1 MLMKTGGCIMSAADY
16 EVFVKARGNLGH
28 MKAFVALTTSNVLAD
43 MALTGK
49 GKAQKRVFKLLT
61 KLWADKMAEIV
72 DDANRDVHGGELKV
86 PDKPIALAHYEVA
99 CEKVMPSGGGMKR
112 PREE

>member
-1 MLMKTGGCIMSAADY
+1 
-16 EVFVKARGNLGH
+16 
-28 MKAFVALTTSNVLAD
+28 

-86 PDKPIALAHYEVA
+86 PDKAIALAHYEVA
-99 CEKVMPSGGGMKR
+99 CEKVMPGGGGMKR